1 MFFQL
6 RDFAQVMASATS
18 LALKPDFPPP
28 RVVTEW
34 LTRTNRS
41 RAVTRVCEVNYQNP
55 NVALGFLERHPEA
68 TFVAIDF
75 GNASRPERT
84 ALERSAVASRTRVLP
99 GDGWRSVLAAPQ
111 SSWAPGC
118 DVLLIGL
125 REHAT
130 SSSEL
135 QQRLLQD
142 LPNAMRL
149 ASSSTL
155 LVVHGAACAEAAKPL
170 QQPPSS
176 QPSVPVRALK
186 GKAAKAAASANA
198 KASAPMPIEQHW
210 CTYWQALAESRA
222 VLRASCTTA
231 SRHGVTWCSGA
242 ANTRSLCAARGG
254 VSRGSSA
261 RVDDEVGDE
270 GAAGVLRGET
280 WRRDVVDFGRK
291 RSTSVQQWRYF
302 SVLEC
307 PVEDGNNASATGRL
321 GRGRGG
327 SGLPRVCLLHKD
339 RSHENMVM
347 AYASADGLH
356 FDLGPPRVVAH
367 KQWPFRVTHNLAML
381 RVAKPDGAA
390 EYLAVGGQYRQ
401 GFKGSNGNHRGLWL
415 LRGPT
420 WHSVPVRGGGDRFG
434 WNARL
439 LFNRSEAQRLGCI
452 ERRDP
457 ALMPW
462 STMHPGACEFDG
474 RTSLAHLKG
483 RYFLYARANPASH
496 GQRFVQVTSSSDLV
510 SWSPF
515 RLLRMQGYRYA
526 QGDVYTFAAQASPVD
541 GDSLLAVF
549 PVAHL
554 LQGCICLAASRD
566 GVRWSHPTPVL
577 GCAVNGER
585 TVHHPASTL
594 LLRGDQVHL
603 YVHENVVGITTSMMS
618 AGPTLARYGY
628 LRLPPSRVVRYS
640 IPADRLAAWTRRALA
655 ALDAREMA
663 AIDRLEARSSN
674 VDP

>member
-1 MFFQL
+1 MPTSPL
-6 RDFAQVMASATS
+6 R
-18 LALKPDFPPP
+18 PDFPPP

-41 RAVTRVCEVNYQNP
+41 RPIARVCEVNYRNP
-55 NVALGFLERHPEA
+55 NVALGFLNQHPDA

-84 ALERSAVASRTRVLP
+84 ALERSDVASRARVLP
-99 GDGWRSVLAAPQ
+99 GDGWRSVLAAPRA
-111 SSWAPGC
+111 SWSPGC
-118 DVLLIGL
+118 DVLVIGL

-130 SSSEL
+130 TSSEL

-155 LVVHGAACAEAAKPL
+155 LIVHGAACDAPAKPL

-176 QPSVPVRALK
+176 QPPVPARTLK
-186 GKAAKAAASANA
+186 GKAVKA
-198 KASAPMPIEQHW
+198 KASAPPMPIDQHW
-210 CTYWQALAESRA
+210 CTYWHALSESRV

-231 SRHGVTWCSGA
+231 IRHGVTWCSGA
-242 ANTRSLCAARGG
+242 ANTRSLCAERGG
-254 VSRGSSA
+254 APRGSST
-261 RVDDEVGDE
+261 RVGDE
-270 GAAGVLRGET
+270 ADDGGAGALRGDT

-291 RSTSVQQWRYF
+291 RSTGVQQWRYF
-302 SVLEC
+302 SVLDC
-307 PVEDGNNASATGRL
+307 PVEDGGNNASATGRL
-321 GRGRGG
+321 SRGRGRG
-327 SGLPRVCLLHKD
+327 GLPRVCLLHKD

-356 FDLGPPRVVAH
+356 FDLGQPKVVAH
-367 KQWPFRVTHNLAML
+367 KNWPFRVTHNLAML
-381 RVAKPDGAA
+381 RVARPDGAA

-415 LRGPT
+415 LRGST
-420 WHSVPVRGGGDRFG
+420 WHSMPAPGDRFG
-434 WNARL
+434 WKARL
-439 LFNRSEAQRLGCI
+439 LFNRSEAERLGCI

-474 RTSLAHLKG
+474 RTSLAHFKG
-483 RYFLYARANPASH
+483 RYFLYARSNPASH
-496 GQRFVQVTSSSDLV
+496 GQRFVQVTSSADLV
-510 SWSPF
+510 NWSPF

-541 GDSLLAVF
+541 GESLLAVF

-594 LLRGDQVHL
+594 LLRGDQVYL
-603 YVHENVVGITTSMMS
+603 YVHENVVGITTSMMA
-618 AGPTLARYGY
+618 AGPTLAKYGY

-663 AIDRLEARSSN
+663 AIDRLEARSSP
-674 VDP
+674 DGGL